1 MKTNNKFSFEFFDC
15 LPEMYFMVGKDGI
28 ILQKNKKAAKLLSSK
43 KSEGVNNFF
52 DLIELCD
59 RNLAEKSFSESI
71 KNNSQNTLITRFYID
86 RKFFDVKVIFTPPTS
101 LNGKE
106 KQVLI
111 VANDITEAKA
121 KEVRGLVDRIITWGK
136 RGDLHARRLTA
147 RRVRSRT
154 VVKKVFDELAPRYRD
169 RPGGY
174 TRIMK
179 VGFRH
184 GDNAPVVIMELVDHP
199 APEA

>member
-1 MKTNNKFSFEFFDC
+1 MRH
-15 LPEMYFMVGKDGI
+15 L
-28 ILQKNKKAAKLLSSK
+28 KKGRSLHRSSSHRKALL
-43 KSEGVNNFF
+43 
-52 DLIELCD
+52 C
-59 RNLAEKSFSESI
+59 NLAVAVL
-71 KNNSQNTLITRFYID
+71 T
-86 RKFFDVKVIFTPPTS
+86 
-101 LNGKE
+101 NGRV
-106 KQVLI
+106 QT
-111 VANDITEAKA
+111 TEAKA

-136 RGDLHARRLTA
+136 RGDLHARRLAA

-184 GDNAPVVIMELVDHP
+184 GDNAPVVIMELVDHSTTDK
-199 APEA
+199 

>member
-1 MKTNNKFSFEFFDC
+1 MRH
-15 LPEMYFMVGKDGI
+15 L
-28 ILQKNKKAAKLLSSK
+28 KKGRHLHRSSSHRKALL
-43 KSEGVNNFF
+43 
-52 DLIELCD
+52 C
-59 RNLAEKSFSESI
+59 NLAVAVL
-71 KNNSQNTLITRFYID
+71 T
-86 RKFFDVKVIFTPPTS
+86 
-101 LNGKE
+101 NGRV
-106 KQVLI
+106 QT
-111 VANDITEAKA
+111 TEAKA

-136 RGDLHARRLTA
+136 RGDLHARRLAA

-184 GDNAPVVIMELVDHP
+184 GDNAPVVIMELVDNP
-199 APEA
+199 APTT

>member
-1 MKTNNKFSFEFFDC
+1 VQT
-15 LPEMYFMVGKDGI
+15 
-28 ILQKNKKAAKLLSSK
+28 
-43 KSEGVNNFF
+43 
-52 DLIELCD
+52 
-59 RNLAEKSFSESI
+59 
-71 KNNSQNTLITRFYID
+71 
-86 RKFFDVKVIFTPPTS
+86 
-101 LNGKE
+101 
-106 KQVLI
+106 
-111 VANDITEAKA
+111 TEAKA

-136 RGDLHARRLTA
+136 RGDLHARRLAA

-184 GDNAPVVIMELVDHP
+184 GDNAPVVIMELVDNP
-199 APEA
+199 APTT